1 MVYCFIKTIY
11 MKMHRIYWQGQD
23 WTRSE
28 VMALT
33 HEAHAAK

>member
-1 MVYCFIKTIY
+1 
-11 MKMHRIYWQGQD
+11 MHRIYWQGQD

-33 HEAHAAK
+33 HEAHAAKWKVCQG